1 MNLLRP
7 LAAFAILFAAS
18 CEQKSIVIR
27 NDAETDAPA
36 PPPTATASLP
46 EKVSFNEHIQPILSE
61 YCYPSREKFCV
72 KRDRTNTPL
81 QALAMMN
88 EPQFV
93 EAGKM
98 LAAKALG
105 AYQTFDERLDLMTL
119 RLIGRKMDATE
130 RGVVK
135 ATLDAATAYYTGKPQ
150 EAGVALT
157 TGEAKPPETIP
168 AVELASWALVAGQLL
183 NLDETLTR

>member
-1 MNLLRP
+1 MP
-7 LAAFAILFAAS
+7 
-18 CEQKSIVIR
+18 
-27 NDAETDAPA
+27 P

-61 YCYPSREKFCV
+61 YCYHSREKFCV

-105 AYQTFDERLDLMTL
+105 AYQTFDETM
-119 RLIGRKMDATE
+119 AC
-130 RGVVK
+130 
-135 ATLDAATAYYTGKPQ
+135 
-150 EAGVALT
+150 
-157 TGEAKPPETIP
+157 
-168 AVELASWALVAGQLL
+168 
-183 NLDETLTR
+183 